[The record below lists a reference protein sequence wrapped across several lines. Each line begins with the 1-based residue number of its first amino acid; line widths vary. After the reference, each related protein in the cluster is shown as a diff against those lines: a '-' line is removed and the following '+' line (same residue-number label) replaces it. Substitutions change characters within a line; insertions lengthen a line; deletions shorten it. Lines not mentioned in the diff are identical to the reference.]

1 MKPIYRN
8 LWIFF
13 AVAVIQLISGCKGD
27 SVPNPPDDG
36 GGSGG
41 GGTARLSYG
50 DSIFYVRNSSY
61 TINPVPTG
69 RAGKFYA
76 WPEGLELNN
85 NTGAIE
91 VNSSETG
98 LRYKVMF
105 VPDGTRDTISTKIV
119 LSGVNYQDHYHVQTA
134 NDSLSRP
141 FYNANFSQFTLPAGC
156 SFDVG
161 GSARADGLAID
172 PVTGVINV
180 NQSIRNGF
188 FGHIPARD
196 GDKKELTVYYKI
208 PDASGNATNKINV
221 KLYFYNDISSVE
233 SDITQLLSDR
243 TDMFFRMSQNIFE
256 PPLSTSTAHTLI
268 ASRPRPPCV
277 IILGH

>member
-1 MKPIYRN
+1 M
-8 LWIFF
+8 
-13 AVAVIQLISGCKGD
+13 
-27 SVPNPPDDG
+27 
-36 GGSGG
+36 
-41 GGTARLSYG
+41 
-50 DSIFYVRNSSY
+50 
-61 TINPVPTG
+61 G

-76 WPEGLELNN
+76 WPEGLELNS
-85 NTGAIE
+85 NTGAID

-119 LSGVNYQDHYHVQTA
+119 LSGVNYKDHYHIQTA

-141 FYNANFSQFTLPAGC
+141 FYNANFSQFTLPSGY

-188 FGHIPARD
+188 LGHIPARD
-196 GDKKELTVYYKI
+196 GDKKEVTVYYKI
-208 PDASGNATNKINV
+208 PDASGSALNKINV

-233 SDITQLLSDR
+233 SDITQLLADR

-256 PPLSTSTAHTLI
+256 PAVNTSMAHGLI